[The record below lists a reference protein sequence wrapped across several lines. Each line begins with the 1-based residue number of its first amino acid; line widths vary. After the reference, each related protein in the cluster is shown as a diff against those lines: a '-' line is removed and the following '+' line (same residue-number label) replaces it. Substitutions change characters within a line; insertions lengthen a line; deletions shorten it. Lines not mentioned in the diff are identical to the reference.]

1 MTRRTTRST
10 RNDTL
15 FPYTTLFRSLNDR
28 HERGQNSQKNQ
39 HIERVEERDPPRQP
53 EHLPLAPIRC
63 IDLVS
68 QREREVENDDFVE
81 AQHPSNSP
89 VAPNTRVKPC
99 REAASA

>member
-1 MTRRTTRST
+1 
-10 RNDTL
+10 
-15 FPYTTLFRSLNDR
+15 
-28 HERGQNSQKNQ
+28 
-39 HIERVEERDPPRQP
+39 EELDPPRQP

-89 VAPNTRVKPC
+89 VAPNAQVKPH
-99 REAASA
+99 RAAGWARWQALPAAWASLRNDVGLNALLGPIRTSWTIEIVKD

>member
-1 MTRRTTRST
+1 MDGQDASTDRS
-10 RNDTL
+10 DDEGASESGWL
-15 FPYTTLFRSLNDR
+15 ALNDR

-39 HIERVEERDPPRQP
+39 HIERVEELDPPRQP